1 MPAEP
6 ADDETQS
13 MDTATITPH
22 SPLTASGPVIVGV
35 RDHASDRDTVALGH
49 ALSDALGRRSL
60 LTQVPARSVARELN
74 ALAVREDAVAV
85 VVDRS
90 DARLLSGGA
99 VPVAVAPSGYAE
111 APSPIATVGIG
122 FDGSENSRIALS
134 WAAAAARAG
143 DATLRIVAVREPLP
157 LERFALTSRMN
168 STRFADVMRELQ
180 QKRLAIR
187 VAEVGEDLEPRAELR
202 DGTAV
207 DVLVDASSTLDLL
220 VLGTRGLGRV
230 RGALLGSVSTA
241 VVQSAHCPVIV
252 VPGVAR

>member
-1 MPAEP
+1 
-6 ADDETQS
+6 
-13 MDTATITPH
+13 MDTPTVAPQ

-49 ALSDALGRRSL
+49 ALSDALGRRTL
-60 LTQVPARSVARELN
+60 PAKVPARSAFRELN
-74 ALAVREDAVAV
+74 ELAAREDAVAV
-85 VVDRS
+85 VVDRA
-90 DARLLSGGA
+90 DARLLSA
-99 VPVAVAPSGYAE
+99 SSVPVAVAPSGYAE

-122 FDGSENSRIALS
+122 FDGSENSRTALH

-157 LERFALTSRMN
+157 LERFALTSRMT
-168 STRFADVMRELQ
+168 SAPFANVMRGLQ
-180 QKRLAIR
+180 EKRLAIR
-187 VAEVGEDLEPRAELR
+187 AAEVGADLEPKAELR

-207 DVLVDASSTLDLL
+207 DVLVDASSALDLL

-252 VPGVAR
+252 VPGAAR